1 MLPRN
6 KLNAE
11 RQEHSF
17 YMNEQQLKTLPHKF
31 FSENKSKCHWQNL
44 IPLNMERR
52 VLQHSEEKDKG
63 ENDLDD
69 RRMDTY
75 FVVHKL
81 PLPK

>member
-17 YMNEQQLKTLPHKF
+17 YMNEQQFKTLPHKF

-81 PLPK
+81 PSPK